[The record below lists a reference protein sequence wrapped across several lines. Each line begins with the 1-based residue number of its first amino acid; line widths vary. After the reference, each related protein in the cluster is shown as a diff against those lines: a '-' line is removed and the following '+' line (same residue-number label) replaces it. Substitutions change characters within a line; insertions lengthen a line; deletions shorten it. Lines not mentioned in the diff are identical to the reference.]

1 MSTRLRIPGYS
12 NLSPKNK
19 QRANLL
25 LGGLFMM
32 VVVMIV
38 SGMIGTKEVKSLAP
52 EELPKPKP
60 IAATPGAQLDP
71 RDAWMGGAGKDLAKL
86 RDEVKG
92 HADEITRLRGEL
104 KLTLDTMRGDMK
116 ALVERGVTINT
127 PTGQPAPIAPITF
140 PPAPVPTPPQG
151 GVGPANA
158 GGAPGPAAPGGSA
171 TGPRPV
177 AINQPGVFPSQRG
190 MGANRSGNAAAA
202 AGTAYPA
209 SPVPTPGGLNGGPN
223 PAGSPMA
230 SPSMGFSPGGL
241 VKVSATGQSS
251 TDGASS
257 PAGAPAG
264 ASGGAAV
271 NSGSAAG
278 PASTAPAKPLRTV
291 ANFLPVGFTRA
302 VLLGGLAAPTGGQAQ
317 GNPVPV
323 LLRLA
328 DLSVLPNGWRGQVK
342 ECLVVGEGYGDH
354 SAERAYIRTTL
365 LSCVMRDGQ
374 IVETP
379 IKGSVF
385 GEDGM
390 NGVMGKLVTKQG
402 AILGNAL
409 LSGIAAGIG
418 NGITQATQTVSTSAL
433 GQVNASPTDANSIL
447 KQGFGTGVGRAMDRL
462 AQYYINLAE
471 RTFPVIEVQ
480 PGRYVDVVMTQGV
493 AVDVPLVAG
502 AQTTTARAGY
512 ASRSAAGSTDRR
524 PLVRTALEEG
534 DEE

>member
-1 MSTRLRIPGYS
+1 MKDRLRIPGYS

-19 QRANLL
+19 QRANLV

-60 IAATPGAQLDP
+60 IAATPGAQLDA

-151 GVGPANA
+151 GTGSTNA
-158 GGAPGPAAPGGSA
+158 GGVAGPAVPAGPAAAGA
-171 TGPRPV
+171 RPV
-177 AINQPGVFPSQRG
+177 AVNQPGVFPSQRG
-190 MGANRSGNAAAA
+190 VGAGRTSNGAGA
-202 AGTAYPA
+202 AGSAYPA
-209 SPVPTPGGLNGGPN
+209 APVPTSGGLNPGPN
-223 PAGSPMA
+223 PALNPVA
-230 SPSMGFSPGGL
+230 NPAMGYSPGGL
-241 VKVSATGQSS
+241 VKVSATGTGG
-251 TDGASS
+251 TDGAASS
-257 PAGAPAG
+257 AS
-264 ASGGAAV
+264 ASGGLAV
-271 NSGSAAG
+271 NSGTGAV
-278 PASTAPAKPLRTV
+278 PASGAPAKPLRTV

-374 IVETP
+374 IVESP

-409 LSGIAAGIG
+409 LSGIASGIG
-418 NGITQATQTVSTSAL
+418 NGITQATQTVSTTAL
-433 GQVNASPTDANSIL
+433 GQVNASPTDASSIL

-502 AQTTTARAGY
+502 AQATSARAGY
-512 ASRSAAGSTDRR
+512 ASRNASGSADRR
-524 PLVRTALEEG
+524 PLLRTALDEG